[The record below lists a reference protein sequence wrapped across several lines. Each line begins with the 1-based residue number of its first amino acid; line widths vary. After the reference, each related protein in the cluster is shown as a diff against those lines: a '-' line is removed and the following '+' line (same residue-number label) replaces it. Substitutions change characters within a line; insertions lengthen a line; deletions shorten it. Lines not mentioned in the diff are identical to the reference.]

1 MRNALPEDELTEIR
15 VDRHEHSILG
25 GSPLQERAVSRVRS
39 PLARLRDI
47 VPLSPKPFR
56 KAPPRAAVD
65 QKPH

>member
-1 MRNALPEDELTEIR
+1 MRNAFAEDELTEIR
-15 VDRHEHSILG
+15 ADRHEDSILG

-39 PLARLRDI
+39 PLVRLRDI
-47 VPLSPKPFR
+47 VAPSPKPFR